1 MAKRNRKLNA
11 AEKADKKRKRK
22 EYMNIFLN
30 RKQKRV
36 NRHPTIDSMGADEF
50 IQRNADLIWLH
61 QNEMLNMKAEMI
73 TLE

>member
-1 MAKRNRKLNA
+1 MAKRNRKLNT

-36 NRHPTIDSMGADEF
+36 NRHPTIDNMGADEF
-50 IQRNADLIWLH
+50 IQRNGDLIWLH
-61 QNEMLNMKAEMI
+61 QNEMLNVKAEMI